1 MELIGQKNIN
11 AHLSR
16 PLTPENKKVTC
27 WKPNPHFLHC
37 CIESQGCRFSRNC
50 GACIMC
56 DYGVGRNLSPD
67 EVTRSLEQ
75 ELSNNMDSVDT
86 ILFGTYGSI
95 FDESEI
101 SSDCFDA
108 VLDYLC
114 KTEIDTVIFETHC
127 STVNELILEK
137 ISSTLTN
144 INHIIIEMGFESSN
158 EFVLHK
164 CLNKKLNLNVLIK
177 SIEIVHKY
185 NMSACLNVFV
195 GSPFLN
201 TKDQLTTSVD
211 SIHWAFSHNADSVVI
226 FPSNIKPFTLMY
238 RLFEK
243 GYYQPISHWLIIEL
257 LSMLPKDYLDKI
269 SFSWFGDRVNFYEN
283 NRYPLIPPKTC
294 EKCHDV
300 IFEFYYSFM
309 EEKTALKRKQK
320 LDSLLANK
328 GICDCYSDLINDI
341 YASNS
346 SLDESEINNIIQRYV

>member
-16 PLTPENKKVTC
+16 PLTPESKKITY
-27 WKPNPHFLHC
+27 WKPNPFFLHC
-37 CIESQGCRFSRNC
+37 CIESQGCRFSRNY

-56 DYGVGRNLSPD
+56 DYGVGKNLSAD

-75 ELSNNMDSVDT
+75 ELSKNLDSVT
-86 ILFGTYGSI
+86 TVLFGTYGSI

-101 SSDCFDA
+101 SAECFDA
-108 VLDYLC
+108 VLDYLS

-127 STVNELILEK
+127 STVNELILQK
-137 ISSTLTN
+137 ISNVLTN

-164 CLNKKLNLNVLIK
+164 CLNKKLDLDVLIK
-177 SIEIVHKY
+177 SIGIIHKY

-201 TKDQLTTSVD
+201 TKDQLTTSVE
-211 SIHWAFSHNADSVVI
+211 SIHWAFDHNADSVVI
-226 FPSNIKPFTLMY
+226 FPANIKPFTLMY

-243 GYYQPISHWLIIEL
+243 GYYHPISHWLIIEL
-257 LSMLPKDYLDKI
+257 LSILPQEYLDRI
-269 SFSWFGDRVNFYEN
+269 TFSWFGDRKNFYEDN
-283 NRYPLIPPKTC
+283 KYPLIPPKNC
-294 EKCHDV
+294 ENCYDM

-320 LDSLLANK
+320 LDKLMANK
-328 GICDCYSDLINDI
+328 GICSCYANLMNDI
-341 YASNS
+341 CASNN
-346 SLDESEINNIIQRYV
+346 SLNEFEINNLIKRYG